1 MGTGTTPLF
10 AIGPIQAHYAGTDT
24 ANSNWLKER
33 WIMFNGPD
41 QPRLDSFSSKKSSPL
56 DKTTMPA
63 EDSDQVIAMDLDGV
77 ERSFTLS
84 GTFSGTRDQ
93 INTFIG
99 KVELLLNGAQIDED
113 ALRLI
118 QRNTN
123 QVPARISWST
133 STHAWSFGTPKGSVY
148 PPDWSGDSSF
158 GLNIGI
164 VLESFDWDYTSEAC
178 DEISFTLTFIEGV
191 TY

>member
-1 MGTGTTPLF
+1 MGTGTIPLY
-10 AIGPIQAHYAGTDT
+10 AIGPIQSKYAGTDT
-24 ANSNWLKER
+24 GHANWLKER
-33 WIMFNGPD
+33 WLMLNGPG
-41 QPRLDSFSSKKSSPL
+41 QAEVTSFAPKKNSPL

-63 EDSDQVIAMDLDGV
+63 EDSDQTIAMDLDGA

-84 GTFSGTRDQ
+84 GLFGGTRDQ
-93 INTFIG
+93 INVFIG
-99 KVELLLNGAQIDED
+99 KCEMLLNGSQIDED

-123 QVPARISWST
+123 QVPARISWHAG
-133 STHAWSFGTPKGSVY
+133 THAWSFGASKGSVY
-148 PPDWSGDSSF
+148 PPDWSGDSSY

-164 VLESFDWDYTSEAC
+164 VLESFDWEYTTESC
-178 DEISFTLTFIEGV
+178 DEISFTLTFTEGV